1 MVKVIIMDWLRK
13 EANICN
19 LNIMIDFIIENLRK
33 DVKVTKHVDMEIRL
47 VCEEA
52 LMNIINYA
60 YPKGHGE
67 MIAGYEYAKE
77 NNCLT
82 LKVCD
87 YGIEFNPIKENNPD
101 ITSDIMERSIGGLG
115 IFLLKKI
122 SDIIE
127 YERREN
133 MNVLTIKKH
142 YQSL

>member
-67 MIAGYEYAKE
+67 MIAGYEYDKE

-82 LKVCD
+82 LKVCELNL
-87 YGIEFNPIKENNPD
+87 I
-101 ITSDIMERSIGGLG
+101 RLR
-115 IFLLKKI
+115 KI
-122 SDIIE
+122 ILILQAILWNEALEDLE
-127 YERREN
+127 YFC
-133 MNVLTIKKH
+133 
-142 YQSL
+142 